1 MAISSFF
8 AKVDETE
15 REVTYAFGE
24 DRDHP
29 EDSLIIDKV
38 ALTAY
43 PVSGARTMGFHATV
57 RAILR
62 RFRDLGH
69 WPEHGYVAS

>member
-1 MAISSFF
+1 MVISSFF

-15 REVTYAFGE
+15 REVTYAFGQ

-29 EDSLIIDKV
+29 EDSLVIDKV

-43 PVSGARTMGFHATV
+43 PTSGARTFGFRATA
-57 RAILR
+57 RAIVR
-62 RFRDLGH
+62 RFRDLGA